1 MTLSV
6 SEIQEL
12 ATQYENDIKQIKDTV
27 YRIGWN
33 MRGALSYED
42 LFYKI
47 SVDDREILQ
56 NIISD
61 NIETTNKTGLPL
73 I

>member
-1 MTLSV
+1 LTLSV

-12 ATQYENDIKQIKDTV
+12 AKQYENDIKQIKDTV

-33 MRGALSYED
+33 MRGSLSYDD

-47 SVDDREILQ
+47 SIDDREILSQ
-56 NIISD
+56 IIND

>member
-6 SEIQEL
+6 SQIQEL
-12 ATQYENDIKQIKDTV
+12 AESYENDIKQIKDTL

-33 MRGALSYED
+33 MRGSLSYED

-56 NIISD
+56 NIIND
-61 NIETTNKTGLPL
+61 NVETTNKTGLPL
-73 I
+73 L

>member
-12 ATQYENDIKQIKDTV
+12 ATQYENEIKQIKDTV